1 MISKSRKG
9 SSDKFR
15 KGSDHLRKG
24 TYTLGTPGHGPNDS
38 IEGEDLPF
46 HPVELNN
53 IPLPSTGGEV
63 TAQVRTPSNAMHLPH
78 LEDNGNGSVEVFYQ
92 PTEPGPHNLDVRYN
106 GEHVQGSP
114 FKFFASPNDQG
125 KVYAH
130 GSGLAHGV
138 CGDSSNFVIST
149 KGAGAGGLALAV
161 EGPSKADINCIDNKD
176 GTVNVSY
183 LPTAPG
189 EYKIS
194 ARFSGEHI
202 EGSPFTCKVTGEG
215 KKRNAISVG
224 SASEVSLPQDIS
236 DYDLRSLNAYI
247 VSPSGCEEPCFLKKL
262 PKGNTG
268 ISFTPREVGE
278 HLVSVKRQGKH
289 ITNSPFKIMVN
300 PDDVGDASRV
310 NVSGPALKQGKTHED
325 NMFTVDTKNAGY
337 GGLSLSVEGPSKA
350 EIKCKDN
357 EDGTLD
363 VSYKPSEPG
372 LYIVNL
378 KFADQHVPGS
388 PFAVAVS
395 GQGTERQTEKI
406 NRMREA
412 VPVTEVGSQCRLT
425 FKMPGI
431 KSTDLKATVSSPTGM
446 VENAVVVE
454 LEDGL
459 YAVNFVPYE
468 LGVHTVSV
476 MYRDVDIPGSPFQFT
491 VGPLQDGGAHRV
503 HAGGPGLERGVQG
516 QPADFN
522 VWTREAGHGSLA
534 IAVEG
539 PSKAEVEFKDRK
551 DGSCHVSYVVEEPG
565 EYSVGIRFN
574 DQHIPGSPYKVYILP
589 SADDAER
596 VRMSNVADS
605 PVTLDLPQT
614 MLLNMNGA
622 EGDVE
627 CKIVSPN
634 GREDDCFITP
644 LGEGEHTVRF
654 VPKEEGVHYLHAR
667 LNGIHIPGSP
677 FKLEVEGNNNNNN
690 LSDDPSSV
698 SVRGTGIELGTT
710 GKASKF
716 VIDTSGVGAGTL
728 SITVDGPS
736 KVDLS
741 CNEVDDG
748 YEVSYTPLAPGKY
761 FVTVKYNGK
770 NVRGS
775 PFSVTVNGDNLT
787 SSTTINTSNA
797 TNQNRAINLQ
807 KEQSRSSMTMET
819 MQRTSYIRHQY
830 SEQRVSS
837 MSVSRSGTKNQ
848 ILPPPPKV
856 EEPDPSKVQV
866 WGKGLEHALLSRQN
880 SFLVDCKGAG
890 NNVLYVGVYGPEIP
904 CDEVII
910 KHKGDKKYSVSYVVH
925 QKGEYIIFVK
935 WGDEHIPGSPF
946 RVVA

>member
-1 MISKSRKG
+1 M
-9 SSDKFR
+9 
-15 KGSDHLRKG
+15 
-24 TYTLGTPGHGPNDS
+24 
-38 IEGEDLPF
+38 
-46 HPVELNN
+46 
-53 IPLPSTGGEV
+53 
-63 TAQVRTPSNAMHLPH
+63 
-78 LEDNGNGSVEVFYQ
+78 GSV
-92 PTEPGPHNLDVRYN
+92 T
-106 GEHVQGSP
+106 
-114 FKFFASPNDQG
+114 
-125 KVYAH
+125 
-130 GSGLAHGV
+130 
-138 CGDSSNFVIST
+138 
-149 KGAGAGGLALAV
+149 
-161 EGPSKADINCIDNKD
+161 
-176 GTVNVSY
+176 
-183 LPTAPG
+183 
-189 EYKIS
+189 
-194 ARFSGEHI
+194 
-202 EGSPFTCKVTGEG
+202 
-215 KKRNAISVG
+215 
-224 SASEVSLPQDIS
+224 
-236 DYDLRSLNAYI
+236 
-247 VSPSGCEEPCFLKKL
+247 
-262 PKGNTG
+262 
-268 ISFTPREVGE
+268 
-278 HLVSVKRQGKH
+278 
-289 ITNSPFKIMVN
+289 
-300 PDDVGDASRV
+300 
-310 NVSGPALKQGKTHED
+310 
-325 NMFTVDTKNAGY
+325 
-337 GGLSLSVEGPSKA
+337 
-350 EIKCKDN
+350 
-357 EDGTLD
+357 
-363 VSYKPSEPG
+363 
-372 LYIVNL
+372 
-378 KFADQHVPGS
+378 
-388 PFAVAVS
+388 
-395 GQGTERQTEKI
+395 
-406 NRMREA
+406 
-412 VPVTEVGSQCRLT
+412 
-425 FKMPGI
+425 
-431 KSTDLKATVSSPTGM
+431 SPTGK
-446 VENAVVVE
+446 VENAIVVE

-596 VRMSNVADS
+596 VRMSNVPDS
-605 PVTLDLPQT
+605 NVTLDIPTT

-627 CKIVSPN
+627 CKIVAPS

-654 VPKEEGVHYLHAR
+654 VPKEEGTHHLHAR

-677 FKLEVEGNNNNNN
+677 FKLEVEGGNNNNNN

-698 SVRGTGIELGTT
+698 AVRGMGIDRGTT

-716 VIDTSGVGAGTL
+716 DIDTSGVGAGTL

-748 YEVSYTPLAPGKY
+748 YEVSYTPMAPGKY
-761 FVTVKYNGK
+761 YVTVKYNGK

-775 PFSVTVNGDNLT
+775 PFSVMINGDNLT
-787 SSTTINTSNA
+787 SSTTINN
-797 TNQNRAINLQ
+797 NRAINNSSLQ

-837 MSVSRSGTKNQ
+837 MSMSRNATRNQ
-848 ILPPPPKV
+848 ILPPPKQV
-856 EEPDPSKVQV
+856 EPDPAKVKA
-866 WGKGLEHALLSRQN
+866 WGKGLEQALISRQN
-880 SFLVDCKGAG
+880 SFSVDCNLAG
-890 NNVLYVGVYGPEIP
+890 NNVLYVGVYGPDIP
-904 CDEVII
+904 CDEVVI
-910 KHKGDKKYSVSYVVH
+910 KHQGEKRYSVSYVVH

-935 WGDEHIPGSPF
+935 WGDDHIPGSPY

>member
-1 MISKSRKG
+1 
-9 SSDKFR
+9 
-15 KGSDHLRKG
+15 
-24 TYTLGTPGHGPNDS
+24 
-38 IEGEDLPF
+38 
-46 HPVELNN
+46 
-53 IPLPSTGGEV
+53 
-63 TAQVRTPSNAMHLPH
+63 
-78 LEDNGNGSVEVFYQ
+78 
-92 PTEPGPHNLDVRYN
+92 
-106 GEHVQGSP
+106 
-114 FKFFASPNDQG
+114 
-125 KVYAH
+125 
-130 GSGLAHGV
+130 
-138 CGDSSNFVIST
+138 
-149 KGAGAGGLALAV
+149 
-161 EGPSKADINCIDNKD
+161 
-176 GTVNVSY
+176 
-183 LPTAPG
+183 
-189 EYKIS
+189 
-194 ARFSGEHI
+194 
-202 EGSPFTCKVTGEG
+202 
-215 KKRNAISVG
+215 
-224 SASEVSLPQDIS
+224 
-236 DYDLRSLNAYI
+236 
-247 VSPSGCEEPCFLKKL
+247 L

-278 HLVSVKRQGKH
+278 HLVSVKRSGKH

-310 NVSGPALKQGKTHED
+310 KISGPALKEGATHED
-325 NMFTVDTKNAGY
+325 NMFTVDTKSAGY

-378 KFADQHVPGS
+378 KFADQHAPGS

-431 KSTDLKATVSSPTGM
+431 KSTDLKASVTSPTGK
-446 VENAVVVE
+446 VENAIVVE

-516 QPADFN
+516 QPSDFN

-596 VRMSNVADS
+596 VRMSNVPDS
-605 PVTLDLPQT
+605 NVTLDIPTT

-627 CKIVSPN
+627 CKIVAPS

-677 FKLEVEGNNNNNN
+677 FKLEVQGNNNNNN

-698 SVRGTGIELGTT
+698 AVRGLGIDRGTT

-748 YEVSYTPLAPGKY
+748 YEVTYTPMAPGKY
-761 FVTVKYNGK
+761 YVTVKYNGK

-775 PFSVTVNGDNLT
+775 PFSVMINGDNLT
-787 SSTTINTSNA
+787 ASTTINTN
-797 TNQNRAINLQ
+797 NNNRAINTNSSLQ

-837 MSVSRSGTKNQ
+837 MSMSRNATRNQ
-848 ILPPPPKV
+848 ILPPPKQV
-856 EEPDPSKVQV
+856 EPDPKKVKAL
-866 WGKGLEHALLSRQN
+866 GKGLEQALISRQN
-880 SFLVDCKGAG
+880 SFTVDCNLAG

-904 CDEVII
+904 CDEVVI
-910 KHKGDKKYSVSYVVH
+910 KHQGDKRYSVSYVVH

-935 WGDEHIPGSPF
+935 WGDDHIPGSPY

>member
-1 MISKSRKG
+1 LINIPVG
-9 SSDKFR
+9 SSAVGD
-15 KGSDHLRKG
+15 
-24 TYTLGTPGHGPNDS
+24 
-38 IEGEDLPF
+38 I
-46 HPVELNN
+46 
-53 IPLPSTGGEV
+53 

-78 LEDNGNGSVEVFYQ
+78 IEDNGNGSVGVFYQ
-92 PTEPGPHNLDVRYN
+92 PTEVGPHSLDVRNN

-114 FKFFASPNDQG
+114 FKFYASPNDEG
-125 KVYAH
+125 KVYAY
-130 GSGLAHGV
+130 GPGLSHGV

-194 ARFSGEHI
+194 ARFAGEHI

-224 SASEVSLPQDIS
+224 SASEVSLPQNIS

-247 VSPSGCEEPCFLKKL
+247 VSPSGSEEPCFLKKL

-278 HLVSVKRQGKH
+278 HLVSVKRSGKH

-310 NVSGPALKQGKTHED
+310 KISGPALKEGATHED
-325 NMFTVDTKNAGY
+325 NMFTVDTKSAGY

-378 KFADQHVPGS
+378 KFADQHAPGS

-431 KSTDLKATVSSPTGM
+431 KSTDLKASVTSPTGK
-446 VENAVVVE
+446 VENAIVVE

-516 QPADFN
+516 QPSDFN

-596 VRMSNVADS
+596 VRMSNVPDS
-605 PVTLDLPQT
+605 NVTLDIPTT

-627 CKIVSPN
+627 CKIVAPS

-677 FKLEVEGNNNNNN
+677 FKLEVQGNNNNNN

-698 SVRGTGIELGTT
+698 AVRGLGIDRGTT

-748 YEVSYTPLAPGKY
+748 YEVTYTPMAPGKY
-761 FVTVKYNGK
+761 YVTVKYNGK

-775 PFSVTVNGDNLT
+775 PFSVMINGDNLT
-787 SSTTINTSNA
+787 ASTTINTN
-797 TNQNRAINLQ
+797 NNNRAINTNSSLQ

-837 MSVSRSGTKNQ
+837 MSMSRNATRNQ
-848 ILPPPPKV
+848 ILPPPKQV
-856 EEPDPSKVQV
+856 EPDPKKVKAL
-866 WGKGLEHALLSRQN
+866 GKGLEQALISRQN
-880 SFLVDCKGAG
+880 SFTVDCNLAG

-904 CDEVII
+904 CDEVVI
-910 KHKGDKKYSVSYVVH
+910 KHQGDKRYSVSYVVH

-935 WGDEHIPGSPF
+935 WGDDHIPGSPY

>member
-1 MISKSRKG
+1 LINIPVG
-9 SSDKFR
+9 SSAVGD
-15 KGSDHLRKG
+15 
-24 TYTLGTPGHGPNDS
+24 
-38 IEGEDLPF
+38 I
-46 HPVELNN
+46 
-53 IPLPSTGGEV
+53 

-78 LEDNGNGSVEVFYQ
+78 IEDNGNGSVGVFYQ
-92 PTEPGPHNLDVRYN
+92 PTEVGPHSLDVRNN

-114 FKFFASPNDQG
+114 FKFYASPNDEG
-125 KVYAH
+125 KVYAY
-130 GSGLAHGV
+130 GPGLSHGV

-194 ARFSGEHI
+194 ARFAGEHI

-224 SASEVSLPQDIS
+224 SASEVSLPQNIS

-247 VSPSGCEEPCFLKKL
+247 VSPSGSEEPCFLKKL

-278 HLVSVKRQGKH
+278 HLVSVKRSGKH

-310 NVSGPALKQGKTHED
+310 KISGPALKEGATHED
-325 NMFTVDTKNAGY
+325 NMFTVDTKSAGY

-378 KFADQHVPGS
+378 KFADQHAPGS

-431 KSTDLKATVSSPTGM
+431 KSTDLKASVTSPTGK
-446 VENAVVVE
+446 VENAIVVE

-516 QPADFN
+516 QPSDFN

-596 VRMSNVADS
+596 VRMSNVPDS
-605 PVTLDLPQT
+605 NVTLDIPTT

-627 CKIVSPN
+627 CKIVAPS

-677 FKLEVEGNNNNNN
+677 FKLEVQGNNNNNNN

-698 SVRGTGIELGTT
+698 AVRGLGIDRGTT

-748 YEVSYTPLAPGKY
+748 YEVTYTPMAPGKY
-761 FVTVKYNGK
+761 YVTVKYNGK

-775 PFSVTVNGDNLT
+775 PFSVMINGDNLT
-787 SSTTINTSNA
+787 ASTTINTN
-797 TNQNRAINLQ
+797 NNNRAINTNSSLQ

-837 MSVSRSGTKNQ
+837 MSMSRNATRNQ
-848 ILPPPPKV
+848 ILPPPKQV
-856 EEPDPSKVQV
+856 EPDPKKVKAL
-866 WGKGLEHALLSRQN
+866 GKGLEQALISRQN
-880 SFLVDCKGAG
+880 SFTVDCNLAG

-904 CDEVII
+904 CDEVVI
-910 KHKGDKKYSVSYVVH
+910 KHQGDKRYSVSYVVH

-935 WGDEHIPGSPF
+935 WGDDHIPGSPY